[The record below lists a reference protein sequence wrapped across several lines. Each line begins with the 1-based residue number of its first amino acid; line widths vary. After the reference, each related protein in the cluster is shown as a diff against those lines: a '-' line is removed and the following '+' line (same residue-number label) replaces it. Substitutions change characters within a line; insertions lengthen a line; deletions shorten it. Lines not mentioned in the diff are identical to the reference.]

1 MRTLT
6 EVRELLVVVGQR
18 CRRAKVLAI
27 KRDEEERHCG
37 HLEGLEEDGR
47 VPEQSLGGPDGVSV
61 MEEGEGKSRYDY
73 SPLGGWDTQDD
84 KRFQAGS
91 RSRALDQEAQVG
103 LAAGAV

>member
-1 MRTLT
+1 MLCLTAQRESVSKSWMRTLT

-47 VPEQSLGGPDGVSV
+47 VPEQSLGGPDGVGV
-61 MEEGEGKSRYDY
+61 ME
-73 SPLGGWDTQDD
+73 
-84 KRFQAGS
+84 AG
-91 RSRALDQEAQVG
+91 RAG
-103 LAAGAV
+103 R